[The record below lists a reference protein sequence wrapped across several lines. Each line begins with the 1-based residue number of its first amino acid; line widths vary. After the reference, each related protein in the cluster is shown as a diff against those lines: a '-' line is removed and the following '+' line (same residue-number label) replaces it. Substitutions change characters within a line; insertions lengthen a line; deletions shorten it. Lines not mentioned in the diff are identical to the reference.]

1 MACSF
6 LYSTFLKC
14 YHYHK
19 SYEIEVEVYNISG
32 GTRVSTAMY
41 RRWYTAACICIMQY
55 QLSMISSTFQQS
67 LMFSHDKFNIS
78 LKYLNYA
85 SKNAFIHINSPMYY
99 CLKPHHQYPPPP
111 GINDVPCTD
120 IRDTPR
126 QTSDTTIFFIYLN
139 HNPLQN
145 LKKRLYTH
153 YPVSKI
159 LHFLPKPL
167 TSSQLELPCCNI

>member
-99 CLKPHHQYPPPP
+99 CLKPHHQYPLPP

-126 QTSDTTIFFIYLN
+126 QTSDTTEIFVKNQQYKINISVKHFFHLSQ
-139 HNPLQN
+139 PQSFA
-145 LKKRLYTH
+145 KFEKEALY
-153 YPVSKI
+153 S
-159 LHFLPKPL
+159 
-167 TSSQLELPCCNI
+167 LPC